1 MSKAN
6 VVERANALLD
16 KVDDALPWQFNEI
29 TLPSD
34 DPVIA
39 TWRKVDGYPAL
50 MPHPESQSMLTGDRR
65 FIDFIKE
72 APGII
77 EELLSLVDGN
87 EGKKS
92 PETS

>member
-1 MSKAN
+1 MSKAD

-16 KVDDALPWQFNEI
+16 SVEDALPWQFNEI

-34 DPVIA
+34 DPEIA

-50 MPHPESQSMLTGDRR
+50 QPHPESQSMLVGDRR
-65 FIDFIKE
+65 FFDFIKN

-77 EELLSLVDGN
+77 EELLDLVGN
-87 EGKKS
+87 KPNTE
-92 PETS
+92 